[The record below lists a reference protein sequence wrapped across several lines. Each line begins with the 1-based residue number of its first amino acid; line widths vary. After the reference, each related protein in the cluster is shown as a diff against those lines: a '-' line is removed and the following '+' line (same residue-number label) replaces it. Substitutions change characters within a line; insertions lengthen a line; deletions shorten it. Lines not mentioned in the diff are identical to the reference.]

1 MTRSESFHVR
11 SIKDSKNL
19 MKVAVGE
26 EKADMVIVNA
36 RLLNVYSGEL
46 LDRYAISIKGEWIA
60 YVGDNPADTI
70 GPKTEVIDAEGQ
82 TVIPGLIDGHT
93 HLAWF
98 LTAYE
103 LLKYAMKSGTT
114 TIITE
119 TMEILPVGG
128 YKALV
133 DYLSSLRDQP
143 IKIFATAPAVASIS
157 QTARGISIESL
168 HKLLAG
174 SDIIGLGESYWQSV
188 LQEPDRMLPI
198 FNETL
203 LSGKVLE
210 GHSAGAKGS
219 KLMAYIASGISSC
232 HEPINAEE
240 VLERLRLGLHVMI
253 REGSV
258 RRDLEAISK
267 IKDYGVDL
275 RRLILVS
282 DGLEP
287 KDLIEK
293 GGMEFIVQKAI
304 DCGFDP
310 ISAIQMATLNVA
322 EHFSLDHLIGGIAP
336 GRYADIVIIPD
347 PNTIEAQYVISKGQI
362 IATNGNLLI
371 SPKQHT
377 FSAESLNSIRLPKK
391 LDSSDFS
398 ISVKNDAKQVE
409 VRIIEQVTG
418 LVTREARKILP
429 VAKNEIRSDVSQDI
443 LKVAAIDRTHRPGKM
458 SVALVKGFC
467 MEKGAIATSG
477 AWDTSDII
485 VVGASDADMAFAVNR
500 IYDIQGGAVVC
511 ANGKIIAEFPLPIF
525 GIISDMPVEAVVQ
538 SMEEINSAASDLG
551 VPFDDPLT
559 TLSTLTTAAIPYLRI
574 CEEGL
579 VNLRNNKLLG
589 LTIN

>member
-11 SIKDSKNL
+11 RIKDSKKL

-46 LDRYAISIKGEWIA
+46 LDRHAISIKGEWIA

-70 GPKTEVIDAEGQ
+70 GAKTEVIDAEGQ

-103 LLKYAMKSGTT
+103 LLKYAMKGGTT

-128 YKALV
+128 YKAVV

-168 HKLLAG
+168 NKLLAG

-258 RRDLEAISK
+258 RRDLEEISR
-267 IKDYGVDL
+267 IKDYGIDL
-275 RRLILVS
+275 RRLIVVS

-322 EHFSLDHLIGGIAP
+322 EHFSLDSLIGGIAP

-362 IATNGNLLI
+362 IAKDGKLLI

-377 FSAESLNSIRLPKK
+377 FSAESLNSIHLQKK

-409 VRIIEQVTG
+409 VRIIEQITG
-418 LVTREARKILP
+418 LVTKEARKMLP
-429 VAKNEIRSDVSQDI
+429 VANNEIRSDISQDI
-443 LKVAAIDRTHRPGKM
+443 LKAAAIDRTHCPGKIF
-458 SVALVKGFC
+458 VGFVKGFC
-467 MEKGAIATSG
+467 MKAGAIATSG

-511 ANGKIIAEFPLPIF
+511 ANEKIIAEFPLPIF
-525 GIISDMPVEAVVQ
+525 GIISDMPIEAVVQ

-559 TLSTLTTAAIPYLRI
+559 TLATLTTAAIPYLRI

-579 VNLRNNKLLG
+579 VNLRNNKSLG